1 MPETIISQK
10 KSFLDLNESELN
22 EILTKTG
29 EKKFRIKQIN
39 NWIYNQNV
47 RSWDEMINLPI
58 SMIEYLK
65 NKILLHPL
73 KFVHVNG
80 SENDKT
86 RKYQLAFSPN
96 LDVGTMW
103 RCISFLYL
111 KRNARTFSEY

>member
-58 SMIEYLK
+58 SMNIGQ
-65 NKILLHPL
+65 NIQI
-73 KFVHVNG
+73 
-80 SENDKT
+80 
-86 RKYQLAFSPN
+86 QL
-96 LDVGTMW
+96 
-103 RCISFLYL
+103 R
-111 KRNARTFSEY
+111 RNHHIDYFKL